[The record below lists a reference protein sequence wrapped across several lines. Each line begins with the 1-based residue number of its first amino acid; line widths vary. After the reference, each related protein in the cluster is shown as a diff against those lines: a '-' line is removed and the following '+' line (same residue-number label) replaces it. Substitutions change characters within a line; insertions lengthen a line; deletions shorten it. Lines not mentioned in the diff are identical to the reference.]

1 MLIFGDHN
9 ILGKLEIKN
18 LRVYN
23 MGSIHQTGMNI
34 SNLIPAYNTIDNKE
48 FDLYYANSL
57 LHDKTLFITY
67 MQIIY
72 DLYMG
77 FNVFVLVNGTKGDYS
92 EYAVESLI
100 KFIQQRYGIISNVLE
115 SEEDFDT
122 LVEHDFSLTGLYN
135 LDIDKEKFNI
145 LTSDPVKLM
154 KLISEIE
161 AGDINGDIEIV

>member
-1 MLIFGDHN
+1 
-9 ILGKLEIKN
+9 
-18 LRVYN
+18 
-23 MGSIHQTGMNI
+23 
-34 SNLIPAYNTIDNKE
+34 
-48 FDLYYANSL
+48 
-57 LHDKTLFITY
+57 
-67 MQIIY
+67 
-72 DLYMG
+72 MG

-161 AGDINGDIEIV
+161 AGDINGDNEHI